1 LSLPRG
7 AGGCIVLRDET
18 SGDNR
23 KTTIESRPNGV
34 PSHRHMHGQI
44 TYNNGRAQFRS
55 VHIQQREG
63 QRRAPVTGCLQEGGP
78 ELHIPRISAQ
88 ITHTTI
94 HQPGMRCWGLV
105 LYPGRP
111 GTISQQRMP
120 DTKDQCPDHTHH
132 NTSTRDAV
140 LGVGLISRASRD
152 LDLSSGCPYQASGLE
167 GTCISQALKAHVP
180 PPRVQE
186 PAMFDRG
193 TRGWFLRTLFPLNLT
208 AEPGVGSCAQPWATP
223 YRGKKKFPARCARTC
238 VPSPFPQL
246 TTLTNEC
253 ACE

>member
-1 LSLPRG
+1 MAQLSLPRG

-140 LGVGLISRASRD
+140 LGAGLISMASRD
-152 LDLSSGCPYQASGLE
+152 LDLSSGCPIPRISAQITHTTIHQPGMRCWGLALYPGRP
-167 GTCISQALKAHVP
+167 GTLISAADARIRLQALKAHVSVRP
-180 PPRVQE
+180 
-186 PAMFDRG
+186 
-193 TRGWFLRTLFPLNLT
+193 
-208 AEPGVGSCAQPWATP
+208 
-223 YRGKKKFPARCARTC
+223 
-238 VPSPFPQL
+238 
-246 TTLTNEC
+246 
-253 ACE
+253 

>member
-1 LSLPRG
+1 VGQLTRLTPPIAGESGGFCVRVAQLSLPRG

-105 LYPGRP
+105 LYPWRL
-111 GTISQQRMP
+111 GT
-120 DTKDQCPDHTHH
+120 
-132 NTSTRDAV
+132 
-140 LGVGLISRASRD
+140 LISAADARYQGSVPR
-152 LDLSSGCPYQASGLE
+152 SHTPQYINQGCGAG
-167 GTCISQALKAHVP
+167 
-180 PPRVQE
+180 
-186 PAMFDRG
+186 
-193 TRGWFLRTLFPLNLT
+193 GWSYIH
-208 AEPGVGSCAQPWATP
+208 GV
-223 YRGKKKFPARCARTC
+223 
-238 VPSPFPQL
+238 
-246 TTLTNEC
+246 
-253 ACE
+253 